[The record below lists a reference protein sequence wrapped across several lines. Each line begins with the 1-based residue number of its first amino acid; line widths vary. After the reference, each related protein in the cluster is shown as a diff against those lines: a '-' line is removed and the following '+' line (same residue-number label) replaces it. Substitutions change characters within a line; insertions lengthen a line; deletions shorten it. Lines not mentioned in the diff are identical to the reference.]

1 MKRSRPAFDSEFSNS
16 SSVESIDDLARRVLF
31 SESLEEKL
39 LGPSRIV
46 STPTSRLTK
55 TDNFDHIVP
64 GRPSELRL
72 FDDSRPR
79 PDLPKGPA
87 LLDEGNR
94 GVLLHFFANHEL
106 LAAELMALALL
117 KFPNAPEAFRIGL
130 ADTLREEQR
139 HTRWY
144 LARMEECGVTFGEY
158 PVNRFFWDAVSSME
172 SPIDYVSRLSLTFEQ
187 ANLDY
192 SLHFAGM
199 LETAGDSKSAAI
211 LRKIYEDEIDHVGY
225 GLHWFRKWKKESD
238 SDWAALNQRL
248 HFPLS
253 PSRAKGQPAE
263 FNAEGRRRAGFDED
277 YIRQLSL
284 FERSR
289 GRTPNVFYFNPEA
302 ENRMAALPRPY
313 HSPKRVLSI
322 IGDLEILPAFLTRK
336 DDVLLMR
343 RPPSEGHLQRLKS
356 AGFVLPEFVP
366 LNADGT
372 LDKDGLLS
380 KRKIHEFRPWAKAP
394 DLPSLFAALVE
405 GSTGRTELGQWDD
418 KARQTFSKIEQ
429 TETFRRWM
437 GDGYACQSGAELA
450 GAAERLLD
458 EGHTEGMLK
467 RAFSTA
473 GGGNR
478 RVQLHELVERS
489 DQPLSENILGEGGIL
504 LEPLHSRVLDFSIQG
519 WVTPDKVKFLGPVEQ
534 VVTESGAYR
543 GSVCANKFC
552 QGMDPELARF
562 AMNEALSAYSEEG
575 PLAAA
580 ICHWASNSGYSG
592 PFGIDAY
599 IHRAATGELRIRT
612 MCEINTRFTMGRV
625 ALELRRR
632 IAPGFALLFEIAKAE
647 ETDLA
652 TCVPET
658 DPKGR
663 MNGGSL
669 ILNELHP
676 TAHYAAKLTVAK
688 HRRDL

>member
-1 MKRSRPAFDSEFSNS
+1 MKRSRPAFDSEFVES
-16 SSVESIDDLARRVLF
+16 SGAESIDDLARRVLF
-31 SESLEEKL
+31 SENLEEKL
-39 LGPSRIV
+39 LGPSRII
-46 STPTSRLTK
+46 TDTTSRKPKPESL
-55 TDNFDHIVP
+55 NHIVP
-64 GRPSELRL
+64 GRPGELRL
-72 FDDSRPR
+72 FDDARPR

-87 LLDEGNR
+87 LLDEANR
-94 GVLLHFFANHEL
+94 GILLHFFANHEL

-117 KFPNAPEAFRIGL
+117 KFPDAPEEFRIGL

-144 LARMEECGVTFGEY
+144 LARMEECGVSFGEY

-199 LETAGDSKSAAI
+199 LETAGDTKSAAI

-225 GLHWFRKWKKESD
+225 GLHWFRKWKKESE
-238 SDWAALNQRL
+238 SDWTALNQRL

-253 PSRAKGQPAE
+253 PARAKGQPAK
-263 FNAEGRRRAGFDED
+263 FNAEARRRAGFDED
-277 YIRQLSL
+277 YIRRLSL

-302 ENRMAALPRPY
+302 ENRIAALPRPY
-313 HSPKRVLSI
+313 HPPKRVVSI
-322 IGDLEILPAFLTRK
+322 IEDLEILPAFLARK

-343 RPPSEGHLQRLKS
+343 RPPSEDHLQRLK
-356 AGFVLPEFVP
+356 AFGFVLPEIVP
-366 LNADGT
+366 LNEDGT
-372 LDKDGLLS
+372 FDKDGLLS

-394 DLPSLFAALVE
+394 DLPGLFSVLVD
-405 GSTGRTELGQWDD
+405 GSTGRTELGEWGEKD
-418 KARQTFSKIEQ
+418 RRTFSKIEQ
-429 TETFRRWM
+429 SRSFQPWA
-437 GDGYACQSGAELA
+437 GDGHACRSGAELA
-450 GAAERLLD
+450 EAAEIFLAK
-458 EGHTEGMLK
+458 GHTEGMLK

-478 RVQLHELVERS
+478 RVILSELPERS
-489 DQPLSENILGEGGIL
+489 DQELSENILGEGGIL
-504 LEPLHSRVLDFSIQG
+504 LEPLHNRVLDFSIQG
-519 WVTPDKVKFLGPVEQ
+519 WVTQEEVKFDGPVEQ

-543 GSVCANKFC
+543 GSLCANKFC

-562 AMNEALSAYSEEG
+562 AMNEALPTYDEEG
-575 PLAAA
+575 PLAAS
-580 ICHWASNSGYSG
+580 IHNWASATGYSG

-599 IHRAATGELRIRT
+599 AHRDANGELQLRA

-625 ALELRRR
+625 ALELRRH
-632 IAPGFALLFEIAKAE
+632 IAPGFAVLFEIVKADE
-647 ETDLA
+647 VDLA
-652 TCVPET
+652 ACIPEIDT
-658 DPKGR
+658 KGK

-669 ILNELHP
+669 ILNELHA
-676 TAHYAAKLTVAK
+676 TSHFAAKLTVAK
-688 HRRDL
+688 NRRDL